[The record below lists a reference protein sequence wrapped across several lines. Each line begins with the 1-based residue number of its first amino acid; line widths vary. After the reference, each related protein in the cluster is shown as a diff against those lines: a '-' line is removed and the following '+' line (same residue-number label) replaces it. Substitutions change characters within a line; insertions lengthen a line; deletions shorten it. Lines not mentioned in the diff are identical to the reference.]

1 MVKLEEVSLDHVEE
15 EEYTDTDSSSV
26 YSSSDDEDD
35 VDNIESILDR
45 VWALQDVIPAKTRRS
60 IADKCS
66 TVYGWGKTSA
76 NFLGNSAWV
85 LTTSA
90 LLLVLPLM
98 IELEHEQGLIEY
110 EKMQQQSTQVC
121 NHCLLYA
128 KHSERRIAKDRQY

>member
-15 EEYTDTDSSSV
+15 EEYSESDSSSV
-26 YSSSDDEDD
+26 YSSDDEDD

-45 VWALQDVIPAKTRRS
+45 IWALQDVIPAKTRKS

-66 TVYGWGKTSA
+66 AVYDFGKTSTK
-76 NFLGNSAWV
+76 FLGNSAWV

-110 EKMQQQSTQVC
+110 EKMQQQSTQMLSQPSGQQQKKQASGIVPPGF
-121 NHCLLYA
+121 
-128 KHSERRIAKDRQY
+128 

>member
-1 MVKLEEVSLDHVEE
+1 MVKLEEVSADHVE
-15 EEYTDTDSSSV
+15 EEYTDTDSTSV
-26 YSSSDDEDD
+26 YSSDDEDD

-45 VWALQDVIPAKTRRS
+45 VWALQDVIPPKARRS

-66 TVYGWGKTSA
+66 TVYDWGKYSA
-76 NFLGNSAWV
+76 KFLGNSAWV

-110 EKMQQQSTQVC
+110 EKMQQQSNQMLSQPGGQQKKQTGLVPPGF
-121 NHCLLYA
+121 
-128 KHSERRIAKDRQY
+128 

>member
-15 EEYTDTDSSSV
+15 EYTDSETSSV
-26 YSSSDDEDD
+26 YSSDEDEDD
-35 VDNIESILDR
+35 VDNIESIMDR
-45 VWALQDVIPAKTRRS
+45 FWALQDVIPPKTRKS
-60 IADKCS
+60 IGEKFS
-66 TVYGWGKTSA
+66 SIYGWGKYSA

-110 EKMQQQSTQVC
+110 EKLQQQSSQMLSQPTNGQQKKQPAGIVPPGF
-121 NHCLLYA
+121 
-128 KHSERRIAKDRQY
+128 

>member
-15 EEYTDTDSSSV
+15 EEYSDTDSSSV
-26 YSSSDDEDD
+26 YSDDEEEDD

-45 VWALQDVIPAKTRRS
+45 IWALQDVIPAKTRKAIS
-60 IADKCS
+60 EKCS
-66 TVYGWGKTSA
+66 SAYGWSKSGAK
-76 NFLGNSAWV
+76 FLGNSAWV

-110 EKMQQQSTQVC
+110 EKMQQQSSQASRFEEIWR
-121 NHCLLYA
+121 L
-128 KHSERRIAKDRQY
+128 